1 MNDSHDAEYQDHA
14 RMWHD
19 FTRLMT
25 YGIVFVVLILLG
37 MAALLV

>member
-1 MNDSHDAEYQDHA
+1 MNDSHDAEYLEHA

-25 YGIVFVVLILLG
+25 YGIVVVIIILLG
-37 MAALLV
+37 MAVTIA